1 MLHQRDYGEAEPAQL
16 IGLTAVAAA
25 VVRDLLSPLPAIEL
39 RFDRAVAG
47 YSPSQSS

>member
-1 MLHQRDYGEAEPAQL
+1 MLHQRDDGEAEPAQL

-25 VVRDLLSPLPAIEL
+25 VVRDSLLPPPAVAL
-39 RFDRAVAG
+39 RFDKAVAG